1 MSKNKKIILI
11 VAVLS
16 CILLSFIGGQSYSKY
31 VAQLRGDGTADIA
44 TWSFKVNGNTEQVQ
58 TIELK
63 STYDN
68 ATLVGNKIAPGT
80 EGSFNIIVDGT
91 GSDVG
96 INYSIRIDNKT
107 EKPENLK
114 FIYDDQEYYDLEE
127 LNTMITGTI
136 NANEEDKTRTIAI
149 GWRWDYE
156 TGTESNQ
163 IYANDLKDTQNAQNM
178 ANYQF
183 DVTVSG
189 AQVVPE

>member
-16 CILLSFIGGQSYSKY
+16 CIVLSFIGGQSYSKY
-31 VAQLRGDGTADIA
+31 VAQLKGDGTAEIA

-107 EKPENLK
+107 EKPDNLK

-136 NANEEDKTRTIAI
+136 NANDEDKTRTIAI

-156 TGTESNQ
+156 TGTDSNE
-163 IYANDLKDTQNAQNM
+163 IDANDLKDTQNAQNM

-189 AQVVPE
+189 VQVVPE